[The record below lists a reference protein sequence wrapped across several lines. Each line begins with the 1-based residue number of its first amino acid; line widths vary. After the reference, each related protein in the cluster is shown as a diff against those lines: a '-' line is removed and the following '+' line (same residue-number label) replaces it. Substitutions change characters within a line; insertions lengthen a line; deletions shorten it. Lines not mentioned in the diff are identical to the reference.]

1 MRFKGPLAILAAAT
15 LFGTSGVFV
24 KSISLPPTAI
34 TALRLIVPSVVL
46 LSTQRDI
53 RTRLLSSPNKTLL
66 IASIFT
72 SLRIFFWVLG
82 LMFAPMSKA
91 VFILYV
97 WPILFTILNARFL
110 KENVPRRTKL
120 LLLVAFAGIVTMY
133 STEEISLNNRDMIGM
148 SCMLIVACISAGV
161 LTVFK
166 KELARHSPLEILM
179 YDNLVGSILFLPFLL
194 YYANQFTP
202 SSALIGSAYGITLG
216 LGAYGLLFYGLSK
229 VRGSSV
235 SVLSYVEV
243 VIATILGVTIFHE
256 EVTWRMLLGGA
267 MIIFAAAMVREE
279 A

>member
-97 WPILFTILNARFL
+97 WPILFTIDS
-110 KENVPRRTKL
+110 
-120 LLLVAFAGIVTMY
+120 G
-133 STEEISLNNRDMIGM
+133 
-148 SCMLIVACISAGV
+148 
-161 LTVFK
+161 
-166 KELARHSPLEILM
+166 
-179 YDNLVGSILFLPFLL
+179 
-194 YYANQFTP
+194 
-202 SSALIGSAYGITLG
+202 
-216 LGAYGLLFYGLSK
+216 
-229 VRGSSV
+229 
-235 SVLSYVEV
+235 
-243 VIATILGVTIFHE
+243 
-256 EVTWRMLLGGA
+256 
-267 MIIFAAAMVREE
+267 
-279 A
+279 